1 MVLLIVIV
9 MIVAAIAAIA
19 VVVVRKFP
27 QLASM
32 NIEQSPAE
40 KLKRVKE
47 KIVVKRMLRQI
58 QVAKKKIVA
67 PENWA
72 RVKYVVRDAYQKL
85 KLLEEKYKV
94 HTSEGK
100 IQLLLKRGR
109 GALADDLELA
119 EQCFLDV
126 ITLDPRNLESYEAL
140 LHIYLGKKQVQEAIE
155 LLDFLVKL
163 NPASSGRYLFEVAG
177 ALLRA
182 EDSAG
187 AWQYAVQAISFEP
200 TNPKYLDFLI
210 ELAILEEHKREGEKY
225 LEKLREVN
233 PENGKIE
240 DFERR
245 LGEL

>member
-1 MVLLIVIV
+1 MWTFIVVVIV
-9 MIVAAIAAIA
+9 LAAIGAIA
-19 VVVVRKFP
+19 FIAVRKFP

-32 NIEQSPAE
+32 NIEESPSE

-47 KIVVKRMLRQI
+47 KIAIKRIMRQI
-58 QVAKKKIVA
+58 KIVKKKVVT

-109 GALADDLELA
+109 SALGDDLELA

-140 LHIYLGKKQVQEAIE
+140 LQVYLSKRQVQEAVE

-163 NPASSGRYLFEVAG
+163 NSASSGRYLFEVAG
-177 ALLRA
+177 ALLRSG
-182 EDSAG
+182 DNKG
-187 AWQYAVQAISFEP
+187 AWQYGAQAGSFEP

-210 ELAILEEHKREGEKY
+210 ELAILEKHKQEGEKY
-225 LEKLREVN
+225 IETLREIN
-233 PENGKIE
+233 PENGKLSE
-240 DFERR
+240 FEKR
-245 LGEL
+245 LGEI

>member
-1 MVLLIVIV
+1 MVIFIVI
-9 MIVAAIAAIA
+9 AIILAAIA
-19 VVVVRKFP
+19 VIGIIAVRKFP

-47 KIVVKRMLRQI
+47 KIAIKRIMRQI
-58 QVAKKKIVA
+58 KIVKKKVVT

-100 IQLLLKRGR
+100 IQLFLKRGR

-126 ITLDPRNLESYEAL
+126 ITLDPRNLESYESL
-140 LHIYLGKKQVQEAIE
+140 LQIYLSKRQVQEAVE

-163 NPASSGRYLFEVAG
+163 NSGSSGRYLFEVAG
-177 ALLRA
+177 ALLRSG
-182 EDSAG
+182 DSKG
-187 AWQYAVQAISFEP
+187 AWQYGVQAGSFEP
-200 TNPKYLDFLI
+200 TNPKYLDFLL
-210 ELAILEEHKREGEKY
+210 ELAILEKHKREGEKY
-225 LEKLREVN
+225 LEELREVN

-240 DFERR
+240 EFEKR
-245 LGEL
+245 LGAI

>member
-1 MVLLIVIV
+1 MWTFIVVVIV
-9 MIVAAIAAIA
+9 LAAIAAIA
-19 VVVVRKFP
+19 VIVVRKFP

-47 KIVVKRMLRQI
+47 RIAVKRIMRQV
-58 QVAKKKIVA
+58 QATKKKVVS

-72 RVKYVVRDAYQKL
+72 RVKYLVQDAYQKL
-85 KLLEEKYKV
+85 KLLEEKYRV

-109 GALADDLELA
+109 GALTDDLELA

-140 LHIYLGKKQVQEAIE
+140 LHIYLSKKQVQEAIE

-182 EDSAG
+182 EDKAG
-187 AWQYAVQAISFEP
+187 AWQYGVQAVSFEP

-210 ELAILEEHKREGEKY
+210 ELAILEEHKREGGKY

-233 PENGKIE
+233 PENGKIDE
-240 DFERR
+240 FERR